1 MISLERAQEIGL
13 KPEDEKTPLDVLGT
27 NAMTT
32 KEVAAELN
40 KLLPP
45 EYKKISYS
53 CAKQKMVR
61 LEKKGYVSRIKI
73 SGLIHWLIIPQ
84 SQ

>member
-1 MISLERAQEIGL
+1 MITVEKAQEVGI
-13 KPEDEKTPLDVLGT
+13 KPEDEKSPLDVLGN

-32 KEVAAELN
+32 KEIAAELN
-40 KLLPP
+40 KLLPS

-61 LEKKGYVSRIKI
+61 LESKGYVSRIKI
-73 SGLIHWLIIPQ
+73 SGLIHWLITQP